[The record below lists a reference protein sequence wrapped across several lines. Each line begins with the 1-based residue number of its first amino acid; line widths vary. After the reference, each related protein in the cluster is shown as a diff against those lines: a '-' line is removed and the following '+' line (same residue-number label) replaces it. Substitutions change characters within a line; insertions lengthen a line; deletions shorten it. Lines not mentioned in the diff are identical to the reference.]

1 MFFDMHT
8 ALQLQSSGLATNSH
22 AMAVTPKIAAYHQSF
37 PVKCLPTQP
46 MAVPVATQASN
57 SPRRAL
63 RLTGVEIGAALV
75 GNSFM
80 LNKFT
85 ANQRLAA

>member
-1 MFFDMHT
+1 MHT

-22 AMAVTPKIAAYHQSF
+22 ATAVTPKIAAYHQSF

-46 MAVPVATQASN
+46 MAVPAATHASN

-63 RLTGVEIGAALV
+63 RLTGDAVGVAVIGDSL
-75 GNSFM
+75 M
-80 LNKFT
+80 MDKFT
-85 ANQRLAA
+85 AIQRLAA

>member
-1 MFFDMHT
+1 MQT

-37 PVKCLPTQP
+37 PVKSLPTQP
-46 MAVPVATQASN
+46 MAVPAATQASN
-57 SPRRAL
+57 NPKRAL
-63 RLTGVEIGAALV
+63 RLTGDAVGAA
-75 GNSFM
+75 GICNSFM
-80 LNKFT
+80 VNKFT